1 VSPQE
6 QRSLQLAFEGLR
18 VGMGMA
24 VKEKGALPVFAD
36 CQKLFEEA
44 HAEYLARHV
53 KQGYFKL
60 GEAKKLL
67 KKIPTR

>member
-1 VSPQE
+1 
-6 QRSLQLAFEGLR
+6 
-18 VGMGMA
+18 MDMA

-60 GEAKKLL
+60 GEARKLL
-67 KKIPTR
+67 KKRFRPGRRDVSIAV